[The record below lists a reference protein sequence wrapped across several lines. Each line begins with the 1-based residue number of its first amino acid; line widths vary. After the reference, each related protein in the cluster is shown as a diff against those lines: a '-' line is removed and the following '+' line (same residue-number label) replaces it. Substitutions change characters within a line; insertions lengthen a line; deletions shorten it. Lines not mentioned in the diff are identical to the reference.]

1 MAEGGGLEN
10 RFTSDRDGG
19 SNPSPSATY
28 RMLSMN
34 NNTAKIE
41 LKDLGYSGFFENS
54 RKAYPNENLIPARIV
69 AEHKE
74 AYVLGNGTSEFFAQV
89 TGKMMFTASSRQDY
103 PAVGDWVLISVPE
116 MDKTIIHEILPRKSV
131 LKRKSITKSDAQII
145 AANIDIAFIVQSPD
159 RDYSLNRVER
169 YFSIAESGNVKPA
182 IVLNK
187 IDLIPES
194 ELEFKLNEMR
204 SRFNNADIF
213 ATSIVTRKGIDEL
226 EDCIKKGLTHCF
238 IGSSGVGKS
247 SLINTLFGREV
258 IKTEEISSRTNRGR
272 HITTHRQLFMLRNGG
287 LVIDNP
293 GMREI
298 GLIDAEKGIEN
309 VFEDI
314 SIFSK
319 NCQFSNC
326 THIHEP
332 GCAVLAAVENG
343 DLDGK
348 KYANFIKLSRE
359 NKYHSLTKLEMRE
372 KDRKFGR
379 MVKQF
384 KKHKKRLEQ

>member
-1 MAEGGGLEN
+1 
-10 RFTSDRDGG
+10 
-19 SNPSPSATY
+19 
-28 RMLSMN
+28 MLSMN
-34 NNTAKIE
+34 KNTRRIE
-41 LKDLGYSGFFENS
+41 LDDLGYGGFFENS
-54 RKAYPNENLIPARIV
+54 RKANPDENLIPARIV

-74 AYVLGNGTSEFFAQV
+74 AYVLRDGISELFAKV
-89 TGKMMFTASSRQDY
+89 TGKMMFTASSRKDY
-103 PAVGDWVLISVPE
+103 PAVGDWVLISVHG
-116 MDKTIIHEILPRKSV
+116 MDKAVIHEILPRKSV
-131 LKRKSITKSDAQII
+131 LKRKSITKPDAQII
-145 AANIDIAFIVQSPD
+145 ASNIDIAFIVQSPD
-159 RDYSLNRVER
+159 RDYNLNRVER
-169 YFSIAESGNVKPA
+169 YFSIAESGNVKPV

-194 ELEFKLNEMR
+194 ELESKRGEMR

-213 ATSIVTRKGIDEL
+213 ATSIVTGKGLDDIIDY
-226 EDCIKKGLTHCF
+226 IKKGLTHCF

-247 SLINTLFGREV
+247 SLINILIGKEV
-258 IKTEEISSRTNRGR
+258 IKTEEISSRTNRGK
-272 HITTHRQLFMLRNGG
+272 HITTHRQLFALKNAG
-287 LVIDNP
+287 LVIDSP

-319 NCQFSNC
+319 NCRFSNC

-332 GCAVLAAVENG
+332 GCAVLAAVEKG

-348 KYANFIKLSRE
+348 KYANFIKLTKE
-359 NKYHSLTKLEMRE
+359 NRYHSLTKLEMRE
-372 KDRKFGR
+372 KERKFGR
-379 MVKQF
+379 MYKQF